1 MTIAWTF
8 IAVPVPYV
16 GGYAQAVDYIAQ
28 NAPPNATVVFS
39 GKRDGAFVFDMRAR
53 EDRRDID
60 VIRADKL
67 LLRVAI
73 RRELGVEEKGA
84 SPAEIAKMM
93 DDYGVSYIVA
103 QSDFWT
109 DLQTMANLQSA
120 LRSERFEEV
129 TRIPVA
135 ANVPVEDRELRIY
148 RNKTP
153 ISAERKKLRI
163 DLPIIG
169 RTIE

>member
-1 MTIAWTF
+1 M
-8 IAVPVPYV
+8 
-16 GGYAQAVDYIAQ
+16 
-28 NAPPNATVVFS
+28 
-39 GKRDGAFVFDMRAR
+39 
-53 EDRRDID
+53 
-60 VIRADKL
+60 
-67 LLRVAI
+67 
-73 RRELGVEEKGA
+73 
-84 SPAEIAKMM
+84 
-93 DDYGVSYIVA
+93 
-103 QSDFWT
+103 
-109 DLQTMANLQSA
+109 
-120 LRSERFEEV
+120 